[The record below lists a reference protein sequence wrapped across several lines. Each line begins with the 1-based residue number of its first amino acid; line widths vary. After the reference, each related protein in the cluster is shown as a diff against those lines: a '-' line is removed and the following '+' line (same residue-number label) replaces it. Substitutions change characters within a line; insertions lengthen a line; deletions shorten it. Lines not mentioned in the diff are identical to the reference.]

1 MKSYKLFCMAA
12 AFAPMLSCAQV
23 HKEQTLRDGWTFSFN
38 GGEFKEVVLPH
49 DWAIS
54 GEFDEGIDTYT
65 TKEVR
70 NGKEVTVLNT
80 GTTGALP
87 WIGKGEYRT
96 TFKVPKQYT
105 HAELLFDGAMAEPE
119 VYVNGEK
126 AGEQTG
132 EHVFSFRVPLTGEIE
147 VKAVA
152 GDCTDTASF
161 RHVDTPNPSYKLV
174 KTKSKSA
181 NWV

>member
-1 MKSYKLFCMAA
+1 MKNYKLLCIAA

-70 NGKEVTVLNT
+70 NGKQAHPAPAGIRMAGGLQRSLLS
-80 GTTGALP
+80 GRIPA
-87 WIGKGEYRT
+87 GK
-96 TFKVPKQYT
+96 
-105 HAELLFDGAMAEPE
+105 
-119 VYVNGEK
+119 
-126 AGEQTG
+126 
-132 EHVFSFRVPLTGEIE
+132 
-147 VKAVA
+147 
-152 GDCTDTASF
+152 
-161 RHVDTPNPSYKLV
+161 
-174 KTKSKSA
+174 
-181 NWV
+181 

>member
-1 MKSYKLFCMAA
+1 MKNYKLLCIAA

-38 GGEFKEVVLPH
+38 GSEFKEVVLPH

-126 AGEQTG
+126 LEPGVVT
-132 EHVFSFRVPLTGEIE
+132 
-147 VKAVA
+147 VKVKS
-152 GDCTDTASF
+152 GDY
-161 RHVDTPNPSYKLV
+161 YKV
-174 KTKSKSA
+174 K
-181 NWV
+181 

>member
-1 MKSYKLFCMAA
+1 MRNVISLNEGWKFIQEDAGLPAA
-12 AFAPMLSCAQV
+12 LPADWQDV
-23 HKEQTLRDGWTFSFN
+23 T
-38 GGEFKEVVLPH
+38 LPH
-49 DWAIS
+49 SWNAVDGMDGNGS
-54 GEFDEGIDTYT
+54 YT
-65 TKEVR
+65 R
-70 NGKEVTVLNT
+70 
-80 GTTGALP
+80 GTFWYARSFAT
-87 WIGKGEYRT
+87 
-96 TFKVPKQYT
+96 PKQPLPGGRVYVQVN
-105 HAELLFDGAMAEPE
+105 AAGQQAD

-126 AGEQTG
+126 VGEQTG